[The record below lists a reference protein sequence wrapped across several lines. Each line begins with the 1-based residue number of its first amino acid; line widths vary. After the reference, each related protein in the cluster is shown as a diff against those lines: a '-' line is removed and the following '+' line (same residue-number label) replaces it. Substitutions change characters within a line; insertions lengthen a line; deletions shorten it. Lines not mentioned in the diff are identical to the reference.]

1 MKGLEDMLGVQW
13 GRRERT
19 LLEGWGTAFPE
30 SVLRPTLPGP
40 NHVLAG
46 PTRGGYGPSCLSFPQ
61 CAMRIK

>member
-40 NHVLAG
+40 QSRSGWAYSGRLWTLL
-46 PTRGGYGPSCLSFPQ
+46 PQFPSVCYED
-61 CAMRIK
+61 